1 MPRLSLAAYRD
12 PARRPRAIIWTVT
25 AVMLLAVFVI
35 VALGVTSTYWF
46 CAEGCHKVQDDTII
60 AFDASSHNKISC
72 MACHMPVNSDPITFL
87 LHKATALGELYK
99 TVTNTY
105 ELPLNPESEV
115 AEEMKP
121 TQCTQ
126 CHGDNRTIT
135 PGAGIIIDHA
145 IHAEKDVTC
154 TMCHN
159 RVAHPEDFE
168 LTLAGNRKHEDFMKM
183 EACFRCHGLEK
194 GSKAPGECA
203 KCHPAG
209 FELKP
214 ANHMEPGFY
223 TKGGDSAGHAKLKTD
238 EPEYCRICHVE
249 STFCVDCHGLAMPHP
264 DGFEKGHGDLG
275 TSKPAVCANC
285 HAKGGASTSGSTQFC
300 NSCHH
305 PEGDAGRPWIPQ
317 HFEVVRKSGA
327 QACFDCHKST
337 FCADCHVNTALSGQ

>member
-12 PARRPRAIIWTVT
+12 PARRPRAIIWTVS
-25 AVMLLAVFVI
+25 AVLLFAVFII

-60 AFDASSHNKISC
+60 AYDASSHNKISC
-72 MACHMPVNSDPITFL
+72 MACHMPVNADPITFL

-115 AEEMKP
+115 AEEMKSK
-121 TQCTQ
+121 QCTQ

-145 IHAEKDVTC
+145 IHAENDVTC
-154 TMCHN
+154 AMCHN

-168 LTLAGNRKHEDFMKM
+168 LTLPGNTKHEDFMKM
-183 EACFRCHGLEK
+183 EACFRCHGLED

-223 TKGGDSAGHAKLKTD
+223 TKGGDSKGHAELKTE
-238 EPEYCRICHVE
+238 EPDYCRICHVE
-249 STFCVDCHGLAMPHP
+249 SKFCVDCHGIVMPHP
-264 DGFEKGHGDLG
+264 ADFEKGHGDLG
-275 TSKPAVCANC
+275 KSQPAVCANC
-285 HAKGGASTSGSTQFC
+285 HAKGGASTAGSTQFC

-305 PEGDAGRPWIPQ
+305 PDGDASKPWIPQ

-337 FCADCHVNTALSGQ
+337 YCADCHVNTALSGQ